1 MLQYIEIT
9 VKIVEIINTEK
20 QTLHG
25 NRLRQQSVA
34 MKGLRKTSPKM
45 LQVIAILCL
54 GVLIGCSVIQD
65 GTS

>member
-25 NRLRQQSVA
+25 NRLRQQS